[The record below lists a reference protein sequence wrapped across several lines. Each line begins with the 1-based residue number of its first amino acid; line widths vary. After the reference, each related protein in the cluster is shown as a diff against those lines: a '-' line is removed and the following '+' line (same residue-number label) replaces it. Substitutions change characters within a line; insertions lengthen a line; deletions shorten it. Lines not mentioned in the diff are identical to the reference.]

1 MPACQ
6 LLSVIGGRDT
16 FLLFKDPAEIERVI
30 VANDR
35 GNFCDIIVCA
45 FQKTDRV
52 VDPDRKNIL
61 HGRLCGY
68 FLEFLQEIADA
79 HISGK
84 CVFFNVD
91 ILVVMLLEISSGDSH
106 LFLQVG
112 TDNGSLVQTT
122 AMNQKKNLFQ
132 IHGQ

>member
-1 MPACQ
+1 M
-6 LLSVIGGRDT
+6 
-16 FLLFKDPAEIERVI
+16 LFENPAEIERVI

-35 GNFCDIIVCA
+35 GNLCDIIVCA

-68 FLEFLQEIADA
+68 FLEFLQEIADT

-84 CVFFNVD
+84 SVFFNVD
-91 ILVVMLLEISSGDSH
+91 ILVVMLLEIPSGDAH
-106 LFLQVG
+106 LFLNMGADDRTLIQPAAL
-112 TDNGSLVQTT
+112 DQD
-122 AMNQKKNLFQ
+122 KNLLQ
-132 IHGQ
+132 VHGQK